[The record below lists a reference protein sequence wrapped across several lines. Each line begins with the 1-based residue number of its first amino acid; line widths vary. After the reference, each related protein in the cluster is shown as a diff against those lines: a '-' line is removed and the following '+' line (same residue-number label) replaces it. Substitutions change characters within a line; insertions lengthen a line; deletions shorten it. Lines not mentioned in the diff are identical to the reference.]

1 MKIKVKTLS
10 DKVIEVDIAKEELIY
25 GATAVLTNKTDEKFV
40 IHPLTKEKI
49 PVIYSNENRF
59 FIPAHINDDYIY
71 AKKNN
76 IKVKQVVA
84 PYFYGKGEEQVRD
97 DVKTQFRHSVI
108 AVIKHNIE
116 DKYLCVDCKNRECK
130 SFVLG
135 GIEDKET
142 SVDAALR
149 EVKEETGYIDAVIEK
164 ISDISIYN
172 HFYAGYKG
180 VNRYATL
187 DILFGKLL
195 SEKRVEM
202 SEEENNKH
210 TVKWISKEDLKDF
223 LNIDN
228 NIYVLDELYNGSKA
242 YEIEEGKMIN
252 SFELDRLDVLE
263 ARSIMKEKLE
273 KINIKCM

>member
-1 MKIKVKTLS
+1 MKVKVKTLS

-59 FIPAHINDDYIY
+59 FILAHINDDYIY

-84 PYFYGKGEEQVRD
+84 PYFYGKGGEQVRD

-273 KINIKCM
+273 KINIECI